1 MDENLKIFFIKLCE
15 QVYTFDGE
23 FHFPFGKI
31 QLNDEYEF
39 IVKSDYYPTLMDKMD
54 SFLILLNSDSKYWE
68 MDIQDELWHL
78 I

>member
-1 MDENLKIFFIKLCE
+1 MDKNLKELFIKLCE

-31 QLNDEYEF
+31 QLDSEYEF
-39 IVKSDYYPTLMDKMD
+39 IVESEYYPILMDKMD
-54 SFLILLNSDSKYWE
+54 NFLILLNSDSKYWE
-68 MDIQDELWHL
+68 MDVQDELWHL

>member
-1 MDENLKIFFIKLCE
+1 MDKNLKKLFIKLCE

-31 QLNDEYEF
+31 QLDSEYEF
-39 IVKSDYYPTLMDKMD
+39 IVESEYYPILMDKMD
-54 SFLILLNSDSKYWE
+54 NFLILLNSDSKYWE
-68 MDIQDELWHL
+68 MDVQDELWHL